1 VSDQEGGAGAPE
13 PGSAKAKREIARAAM
28 AGARLA
34 AVQALYQLEHTG
46 QGVKAV
52 VRDFL
57 DDRLGLG
64 PEGEP
69 LEEADP
75 DLFKLI
81 AEGVVSRQAEIDGV
95 LARHLARG
103 WRLDRLDATA
113 RAIARAGAFELL
125 ARWDQ
130 TPASIIS
137 AYLQVA
143 DAFFEGT
150 EPKFLNGLLDAVAR
164 DVRAD

>member
-1 VSDQEGGAGAPE
+1 VSNDPAAPA
-13 PGSAKAKREIARAAM
+13 PAADSKAAKREIARAAT

-52 VRDFL
+52 IRDFL

-81 AEGVVSRQAEIDGV
+81 LEGVVARQAEIDLV
-95 LARHLARG
+95 LDRYLAQG
-103 WRLDRLDATA
+103 WRLERLDATA

-125 ARWDQ
+125 ARFQ
-130 TPASIIS
+130 ATPASIIT

-143 DAFFEGT
+143 DAFFEGP
-150 EPKFLNGLLDAVAR
+150 EPKFLNGLLDAVGKA
-164 DVRAD
+164 VRAV